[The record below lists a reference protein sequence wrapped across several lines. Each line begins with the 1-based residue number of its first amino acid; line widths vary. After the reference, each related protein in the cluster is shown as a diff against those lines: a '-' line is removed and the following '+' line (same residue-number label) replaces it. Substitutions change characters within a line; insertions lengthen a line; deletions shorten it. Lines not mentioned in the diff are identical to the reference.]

1 MASNCI
7 AADRN
12 FAEIT
17 RHTDGSYSAKAPAKI
32 NRVLRIRE
40 RDNASGIHN
49 TESIML
55 AVSSPVDE
63 VRVWPSHRGDFRIE
77 GSIICNKESNILLK
91 AKRELERA
99 MSENGDRPG
108 INCVIRLQKEIPIG
122 SGMGGGSSDAAAFM
136 RIANRIFGLGF
147 NAKEMEAIAFRVGSD
162 VPFFLNG
169 GHAVVRVSNMPAIT
183 PIEGR
188 LDRYYVIARPH
199 MRLESRDMYAEFD
212 RFVATSYRKQSQIT
226 IYDELKLL
234 RNSTDRFGSNGHTSE
249 LSIRTGPVNN
259 DFTLLAAA
267 RCSDVFLLMSQMSP
281 NAAEWGLTGKGP
293 TVFAGFGKAENCNRC
308 VDKIMPWFNGDIYIA
323 RPVERWG
330 M

>member
-12 FAEIT
+12 FAGIT
-17 RHTDGSYSAKAPAKI
+17 MHTDGSYSAKAPAKI
-32 NRVLRIRE
+32 NRILRVGE
-40 RDNASGIHN
+40 RDPVSGIHN

-63 VRVWPSHRGDFRIE
+63 VSVRPSYRGDFRIE
-77 GSIICNKESNILLK
+77 GSIVCNREGNILFK

-99 MSENGDRPG
+99 MAENGDRPE

-147 NAKEMEAIAFRVGSD
+147 DAKEMESIALRVGSD

-169 GHAVVRVSNMPAIT
+169 GHAIVQVSNTQAIT
-183 PIEGR
+183 PIEER

-199 MRLESRDMYAEFD
+199 MRLDTREMYEEFD
-212 RFVATSYRKQSQIT
+212 RFVAASYRKQTKIT
-226 IYDELKLL
+226 MYDELKLL
-234 RNSTDRFGSNGHTSE
+234 RNSMDGLGSNGHTSE
-249 LSIRTGPVNN
+249 LSIRTGHISN
-259 DFTLLAAA
+259 DFTPLAAS
-267 RCSDVFLLMSQMSP
+267 RCRDVFLLMSKMSA

-293 TVFAGFGKAENCNRC
+293 TVFAGFDKVENCNRC
-308 VDKIMPWFNGDIYIA
+308 VERIMPWFNGDIYIA